1 MTEQPFSPAA
11 RGLNPFGIKAKIQR
25 VKGRNSWET
34 AALAATLKPLIKKE
48 AEAHG
53 APFSEENFEN
63 VVASI
68 AEEKAQAYFLVLK
81 KKGSALP
88 QIVGAAILL
97 QTVYTTCC
105 DKNCSHHSA
114 IYFEDTYVDPEASR
128 LFREK
133 TGIGLGTFFVS
144 EIIRE
149 SANEVL
155 ESNPFGVS
163 SDGYIGEF
171 AQDNAAMR
179 RIYEKLGA
187 TLDEN
192 PSNTVLEFAKTPDF
206 SKAADG
212 LTVNMEHLGRKTNN
226 RSTHIYDNI
235 FAINWP
241 AGKDGTNIV
250 VSFTE
255 SMSTFNG
262 TPVVRVQVSSNGNLP
277 SNDNLSAILGAA
289 FQAGA
294 AEIVEKGWIAGATKS
309 EEIYPFFKIHA
320 PHETNIIGTLRQMG
334 AETRYLGHKATQPV
348 KIGYEN
354 MPAELFGG
362 IYSKGSPLSTISTPR
377 TISTQPPAP

>member
-1 MTEQPFSPAA
+1 MTEQPFSAAA
-11 RGLNPFGIKAKIQR
+11 RDLNPHGIKAKIQR
-25 VKGRNSWET
+25 VKGKDLWET

-53 APFSEENFEN
+53 ATFSEENFEN

-68 AEEKAQAYFLVLK
+68 AEEKAQAYFLVLEE
-81 KKGSALP
+81 KGSTLP

-97 QTVYTTCC
+97 PTVYTSCC
-105 DKNCSHHSA
+105 DKKCSHYSA

-133 TGIGLGTFFVS
+133 TGMGLGTFFVS

-163 SDGYIGEF
+163 SNGYVGEF
-171 AQDNAAMR
+171 AQTNAPMR

-187 TLDEN
+187 KLDKN
-192 PSNTVLEFAKTPDF
+192 LSNTVLEFTKTPDF
-206 SKAADG
+206 SKAADD
-212 LTVNMEHLGRKTNN
+212 LTVNMEYLGRRPNN

-235 FAINWP
+235 FAISWP
-241 AGKDGTNIV
+241 ADTNGTNIV

-294 AEIVEKGWIAGATKS
+294 AEIVKKGWIPEATKA
-309 EEIYPFFKIHA
+309 EEIYPFFKLHA
-320 PHETNIIGTLRQMG
+320 PDETEIVGALRKMG
-334 AETRYLGHKATQPV
+334 ATTRYLGNKATQPV
-348 KIGYEN
+348 RIGYEE
-354 MPAELFGG
+354 MPAELFNGV
-362 IYSKGSPLSTISTPR
+362 YSKGSPLTTISTPR
-377 TISTQPPAP
+377 TVSTPHPAS